1 LSAASC
7 PRIERAGWSIRT
19 TAPPEMRE
27 RLITATLQA
36 VARSRG
42 LPHRRSRRAT
52 TWILRLKGSAP
63 GASAVTYVKLFDA
76 PDGILA
82 RIKRQFRGSLS
93 GHVER
98 ITKALRDAGIHAPQV
113 VIAATEMNDHRE
125 FIGTE
130 RIEGHMLA
138 VKFRRRGA
146 LDLRTKRVMLKAL
159 GHEIAKMHRAGFIHG
174 DMTPFNVFVT
184 SDDPPQF
191 SFIDHERTRPT
202 PWLLA
207 GRHRMRNFV
216 QLGRFKFAG
225 LTRTDKVRVFVAY
238 AGVMGINRRRAM
250 RRAARMVNARI
261 SRDTARA
268 SASAPPIGQAVE
280 GGAR

>member
-1 LSAASC
+1 LSVVQC
-7 PRIERAGWSIRT
+7 VRIERAGWSIRT

-27 RLITATLQA
+27 RLIAATLQA

-52 TWILRLKGSAP
+52 TWILRLKGTAP

-76 PDGILA
+76 PEGILA
-82 RIKRQFRGSLS
+82 RIKRLFRGSLS
-93 GHVER
+93 AHVER
-98 ITKALRDAGIHAPQV
+98 ITSALRGAGIHAPEV
-113 VIAATEMNDHRE
+113 VIAATELSNHRE
-125 FIGTE
+125 FVGTE

-138 VKFRRRGA
+138 VKFRRHGA
-146 LDLRTKRVMLKAL
+146 LDLRTKRAILKAL
-159 GHEIAKMHRAGFIHG
+159 GVEIAKMHRAGFIHG

-225 LTRTDKVRVFVAY
+225 VTRSDKARVFLAY
-238 AGVMGINRRRAM
+238 ADAMGLNRRRAM
-250 RRAARMVNARI
+250 RRAAWMVNARI
-261 SRDTARA
+261 SRGRSGADV
-268 SASAPPIGQAVE
+268 SPQPIAQAVS
-280 GGAR
+280 GGVK